1 MINVEKLNSLSNDIF
16 TYKSVDS
23 EKKTIK
29 INSAN
34 GERKIN
40 RDEIVTSGRLA
51 TLEYFGQIANAD
63 KDNLVKYNSRVKNYG
78 GLQKKVW
85 EDTVLYCAGV
95 ACKNCDR
102 EPYGSMKELAADIN
116 MYRDPIFWRT
126 LAYISQDVIEPL
138 FPAIIPAATDRL
150 INWNN
155 GRLGETKLIDVPSN
169 DFFVFD
175 DDSWGSVSSKPY
187 QYLYKAQISVTPKPY
202 TAKAKIKWYQDIIDG
217 EAGRYYAAFMRGAY
231 NKMYA
236 IMIDRF
242 KAAVGNSKYVP
253 SGLQY
258 DSFSA
263 ANWTNAI
270 MVAETL
276 NGVRRDQLMAMGTLS
291 SLSQIVPTVG
301 SPAVAA
307 GIQGQIGVEWARNGF
322 LANVFG
328 VDLIEAGL
336 GVVPGTQNY
345 DPKFFG
351 LDDATSENVYI
362 FAKIGRAPMEG
373 VIADGSPITITFTPE
388 ETADMTI
395 NISETII
402 FDVAPAFSQ
411 KIIKIAM

>member
-1 MINVEKLNSLSNDIF
+1 MINAERLNSVSNSIF
-16 TYKSVDS
+16 AYKSAET

-29 INSAN
+29 LNSE
-34 GERKIN
+34 GKTRSVT
-40 RDEIVTSGRLA
+40 RDEIITSGRLA
-51 TLEYFGQIANAD
+51 TLEYFGRIANASD
-63 KDNLVKYNSRVKNYG
+63 SPIKYNSRIKNYG
-78 GLQKKVW
+78 GFQKSVW
-85 EDTVLYCAGV
+85 EDTVLYCA
-95 ACKNCDR
+95 AIARKNCGE
-102 EPYGSMKELAADIN
+102 EPYGTMKELENDRN
-116 MYRDPIFWRT
+116 MYKDSNFWKA
-126 LAYISQDVIEPL
+126 LAYISQEVIEPL
-138 FPAIIPAATDRL
+138 FPAIIPSATDRL
-150 INWNN
+150 INWNS

-169 DFFVFD
+169 DFFIFD

-202 TAKAKIKWYQDIIDG
+202 TAKTKIKWYQDIVGG

-236 IMIDRF
+236 IMLDRF
-242 KAAVGNSKYVP
+242 KKAVANSKYMP

-258 DSFSA
+258 DSFSME
-263 ANWTNAI
+263 NWTNAL
-270 MVAETL
+270 MVAEAV

-291 SLSQIVPTVG
+291 SLSQILPTVG
-301 SPAVAA
+301 SSAVAA

-328 VDLIEAGL
+328 VDLVEAGL
-336 GVVPGTQNY
+336 AVVPGTQNY
-345 DPKFFG
+345 NPKFFG

-373 VIADGSPITITFTPE
+373 VIAEGSPITITFTPE

-402 FDVAPAFSQ
+402 FDIAPAFSQ